1 MIDLRNTYVVIR
13 TQEEYENILKIAG
26 KQGFHW
32 YEKEDARPFVFTFS
46 FPYILHFRSDY
57 IIGVIRKDLK
67 LNFIDYKCY
76 EASELIKGKAEL
88 IKGKELTA
96 REFIEE
102 FYKISVNCKCQQC
115 KKCKLGKDNT
125 KCKRSLC
132 ISSNWK
138 NNVDELIEIISDMI
152 IEEKEIKRI
161 ENFIQNSHKTLDKD
175 IINALEIIIKRLKE
189 K

>member
-1 MIDLRNTYVVIR
+1 MIDLKNTYVVIR
-13 TQEEYENILKIAG
+13 TQEEYENILKIAE

-32 YEKEDARPFVFTFS
+32 YEEEDARPFVFTFS

-67 LNFIDYKCY
+67 LNFINYKCY
-76 EASELIKGKAEL
+76 EASELIKE
-88 IKGKELTA
+88 KELTA
-96 REFIEE
+96 REFIKG
-102 FYKISVNCKCQQC
+102 FYKFDTNCRYMEC
-115 KKCKLGKDNT
+115 KECKLGEDNT
-125 KCKRSLC
+125 KCRRSLC

-152 IEEKEIKRI
+152 EEKETEKEIKRI
-161 ENFIQNSHKTLDKD
+161 ENSYRTLNQDVV
-175 IINALEIIIKRLKE
+175 NALEIIIKRLKE

>member
-1 MIDLRNTYVVIR
+1 MIDLRNTYVVVR
-13 TQEEYENILKIAG
+13 TQEEYENILKMAE

-32 YEKEDARPFVFTFS
+32 YEEEDARPFVFAFS

-76 EASELIKGKAEL
+76 EASELTNE
-88 IKGKELTA
+88 KELTA
-96 REFIEE
+96 REFIEV
-102 FYKISVNCKCQQC
+102 FYKFYTNCEYM
-115 KKCKLGKDNT
+115 KCKECKLSKGNT
-125 KCKRSLC
+125 KCRRTLC
-132 ISSNWK
+132 VPSNWE

-152 IEEKEIKRI
+152 TEITEEKKIKHI
-161 ENFIQNSHKTLDKD
+161 ENFIQNSHKTFDKD
-175 IINALEIIIKRLKE
+175 IVNALEIIIKRLKE

>member
-13 TQEEYENILKIAG
+13 TQEEYENILKIAE

-32 YEKEDARPFVFTFS
+32 YGEEDARPFVFTFS
-46 FPYILHFRSDY
+46 FPYILHFKSDY

-76 EASELIKGKAEL
+76 EASELIKE
-88 IKGKELTA
+88 KELTA
-96 REFIEE
+96 REFIKG
-102 FYKISVNCKCQQC
+102 FYKMSVNCKYLQC
-115 KKCKLGKDNT
+115 EKCKLGKDNT

-152 IEEKEIKRI
+152 EEKETEKEIKRI
-161 ENFIQNSHKTLDKD
+161 ENFIQNSNITLDED
-175 IINALEIIIKRLKE
+175 IVNALEIIIKKLKE

>member
-32 YEKEDARPFVFTFS
+32 YEEEDARPFVFTFS

-57 IIGVIRKDLK
+57 IIGAIRKDLK

-76 EASELIKGKAEL
+76 EASELIKE
-88 IKGKELTA
+88 KELTA
-96 REFIEE
+96 REFIKG
-102 FYKISVNCKCQQC
+102 FYKIRADCGYIEYEHCN
-115 KKCKLGKDNT
+115 KCKLNQNNT
-125 KCKRSLC
+125 KCEKFLC
-132 ISSNWK
+132 DIFHWE
-138 NNVDELIEIISDMI
+138 NNEDELIKIMTSIITEQKA
-152 IEEKEIKRI
+152 IECVK
-161 ENFIQNSHKTLDKD
+161 NFIHDSYGTLDED
-175 IINALEIIIKRLKE
+175 IVNALGFVVKKIKE

>member
-1 MIDLRNTYVVIR
+1 MIDLKNTYVVIR
-13 TQEEYENILKIAG
+13 TQEEYENILKIAE

-32 YEKEDARPFVFTFS
+32 YEEEDARPFVFTFS

-67 LNFIDYKCY
+67 LNFINYKCY
-76 EASELIKGKAEL
+76 EASELIKE
-88 IKGKELTA
+88 KELTA
-96 REFIEE
+96 REFIKG
-102 FYKISVNCKCQQC
+102 FYKFCTNCRYMEC
-115 KKCKLGKDNT
+115 KECKLGKDNT
-125 KCKRSLC
+125 KCRRTLC

-152 IEEKEIKRI
+152 EEKETEKKIKRI
-161 ENFIQNSHKTLDKD
+161 ENSYRTLNQDVV
-175 IINALEIIIKRLKE
+175 NALEIIIKRLKE

>member
-1 MIDLRNTYVVIR
+1 MINLKNTYVVIR
-13 TQEEYENILKIAG
+13 TQEERKNILEEAE
-26 KQGFHW
+26 KQRFQ
-32 YEKEDARPFVFTFS
+32 DIRPFTS
-46 FPYILHFRSDY
+46 SISLPYILQFKPDYFIDVFRISSE
-57 IIGVIRKDLK
+57 I
-67 LNFIDYKCY
+67 NFIDYKCY
-76 EASELIKGKAEL
+76 EASELIRE
-88 IKGKELTA
+88 KELTA

-102 FYKISVNCKCQQC
+102 FYKISVNCKCLQC

-175 IINALEIIIKRLKE
+175 IVNALEIIIKRLKE